1 MYYVK
6 RAMAKAGVR
15 ITDAIVALPMRATPK
30 SGNQIEMYLCKSVM
44 PKLHRTLV
52 LAEYCITRASNLSV
66 ALLLTSTHKGVTKST
81 FMKVDI
87 QVGTYWE
94 EASTQHTTYI

>member
-15 ITDAIVALPMRATPK
+15 ITDAIVALPMGATPK
-30 SGNQIEMYLCKSVM
+30 SGKKMEMYLCKSVM

-52 LAEYCITRASNLSV
+52 FAEFGITRASNVSV
-66 ALLLTSTHKGVTKST
+66 ALLLTSTHKGVTQLK

-87 QVGTYWE
+87 HVGTY
-94 EASTQHTTYI
+94 